1 MRSIRTIA
9 AAAALVVATGS
20 VTWFVTWPA
29 AAQDWPTR
37 PVTMVISFTAGSSID
52 VAGRIVAARLSEL
65 LGQSVIIENIGG
77 AGGMT
82 GAARVAKATPD
93 GYQILFGGSAA
104 NTYSQLLYKA
114 PLYNAVTDFAPVAMI
129 ADTPPVLITRKDLP
143 PDNLQQFITYAKAN
157 HAKMQ
162 YGSAGGGS
170 ASHLACV
177 LLNSTIGVNLT
188 HVPYRGGPQAMQDLI
203 GGRIDYWCPLA
214 ASAIPQ
220 IESKTVKAIAMM
232 SKNRAPILPSLASAH
247 EQGLSNFDAS
257 SWYGIFAPK
266 ATPAPIIQKLHA
278 AIVAALDTP
287 AVQQRMSEVGADV
300 VGPDRRSPD
309 YLQKFVENDIKM
321 WAEIVK
327 AAGIT
332 PE

>member
-1 MRSIRTIA
+1 MPSIRTIA
-9 AAAALVVATGS
+9 LAALAALPA
-20 VTWFVTWPA
+20 PA
-29 AAQDWPTR
+29 AAQEWPAR
-37 PVTMVISFTAGSSID
+37 PITMVVSFTAGSSID

-65 LGQSVIIENIGG
+65 LGQSVVIENIGG

-82 GAARVAKATPD
+82 GAARVAKAAPD

-114 PLYNAVTDFAPVAMI
+114 PLYNAVTDFAPI
-129 ADTPPVLITRKDLP
+129 ALIAETPPVLIARKDLP
-143 PDNLQQFITYAKAN
+143 AENLAQFIAYTKTN
-157 HAKMQ
+157 QAKMQ

-177 LLNSTIGVNLT
+177 LFNSTIGVNLT

-203 GGRIDYWCPLA
+203 AGRIDYWCPLA

-220 IESKTVKAIAMM
+220 IESKTVKGIAMM
-232 SKNRAPILPSLASAH
+232 SKNRAPILPSLPSAH
-247 EQGLSNFDAS
+247 EQGLANFDAS
-257 SWYGIFAPK
+257 SWYGMFAPK
-266 ATPAPIIQKLHA
+266 GTPAAIIQKLNGA
-278 AIVAALDTP
+278 TVAALNTP

-300 VGPDRRSPD
+300 VPPERRSPA
-309 YLQKFVENDIKM
+309 YLQTFVEKDIKM
-321 WAEIVK
+321 WADIVK

>member
-1 MRSIRTIA
+1 MPSIRTIA
-9 AAAALVVATGS
+9 LAALAALPA
-20 VTWFVTWPA
+20 PA
-29 AAQDWPTR
+29 AAQEWPAR
-37 PVTMVISFTAGSSID
+37 PITMVVSFTAGSSID

-65 LGQSVIIENIGG
+65 LGQSVVIENIGG

-82 GAARVAKATPD
+82 GAARVEKAAPD

-114 PLYNAVTDFAPVAMI
+114 PLYNAVTDFAPI
-129 ADTPPVLITRKDLP
+129 ALIAETPPVLIARKDLP
-143 PDNLQQFITYAKAN
+143 AENLAQFIAYTKTN
-157 HAKMQ
+157 QAKMQ

-177 LLNSTIGVNLT
+177 LFNSTIGVNLT

-203 GGRIDYWCPLA
+203 AGRIDYWCPLA

-220 IESKTVKAIAMM
+220 IESKTVKGIAMM
-232 SKNRAPILPSLASAH
+232 SKNRAPILPSLPSAH
-247 EQGLSNFDAS
+247 EQGLANFDAS
-257 SWYGIFAPK
+257 SWYGMFAPK
-266 ATPAPIIQKLHA
+266 GTPAAIIQKLNGA
-278 AIVAALDTP
+278 TVAALNTP

-300 VGPDRRSPD
+300 VPPERRSPA
-309 YLQKFVENDIKM
+309 YLQTFVEKDIKM
-321 WAEIVK
+321 WADIVK